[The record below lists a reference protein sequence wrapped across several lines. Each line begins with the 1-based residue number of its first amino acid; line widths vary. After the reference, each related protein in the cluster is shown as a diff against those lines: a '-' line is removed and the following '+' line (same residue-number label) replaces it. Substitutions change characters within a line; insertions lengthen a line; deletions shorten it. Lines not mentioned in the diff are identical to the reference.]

1 MNNARQFL
9 RKSGDNMVG
18 TKNGIL
24 ETIGHT
30 PLIRLKNVNMNGP
43 RISVKAEFC
52 NPGLSIKDRV
62 ALRFI
67 DEAEKHDIIKP
78 GDTVIERTSGNMGTG
93 LAIVCRARGYKFV
106 AVMSEGNSVERR
118 KMLKALGAEVVLV
131 PQAPGGKPGF
141 VSGEDLDLVEIKTKE
156 LIKETSAYRPD
167 QFNNPDNA
175 RTHETTTGE
184 EIWEQTGGEI
194 DAFVA
199 YVGSGGT
206 FVGISRAL
214 KKHNSN
220 IKCFPLEPEDAPY
233 LAGGNIKST
242 RHRIQGGGYAFKPD
256 FWDESLVDGYL
267 TVSDA
272 EAMNMARDLASKE
285 GIFTG
290 FSGGANV
297 CGAVK
302 LKDVVGRNAVVVT
315 VLPDSG
321 MKYLSTDLFP

>member
-1 MNNARQFL
+1 MDSTER
-9 RKSGDNMVG
+9 
-18 TKNGIL
+18 GII
-24 ETIGHT
+24 ETIGNT
-30 PLIRLKNVNMNGP
+30 PLVKLDK
-43 RISVKAEFC
+43 ISPKGLNIMTKLEFY

-67 DEAEKHDIIKP
+67 EEAERQGKIKP

-93 LAIVCRARGYKFV
+93 LAIVCRAKGYRFV

-118 KMLKALGAEVVLV
+118 RMLSALGAEVVLV

-141 VSGEDLDLVEIKTKE
+141 VSGEDLDLVEVRTKDLIEE
-156 LIKETSAYRPD
+156 LSAYRPD

-175 RTHETTTGE
+175 RTHELGTGR
-184 EIWEQTGGEI
+184 EIWQQTNGAV

-206 FVGISRAL
+206 FTGVARAL
-214 KKHNSN
+214 KNQRGS
-220 IKCFPLEPEDAPY
+220 IRCYPVEPVDAPY
-233 LAGGNIKST
+233 LAGKEIKST
-242 RHRIQGGGYAFKPD
+242 RHRIQGGGYAFRPA

-267 TVSDA
+267 TVSDE
-272 EAMNMARDLASKE
+272 EAMQMSRRLAAEE

-297 CGAVK
+297 AAAYK
-302 LKDVVGRNAVVVT
+302 LQNVLDKGAVVVT

-321 MKYLSTDLFP
+321 LKYLSTELFP